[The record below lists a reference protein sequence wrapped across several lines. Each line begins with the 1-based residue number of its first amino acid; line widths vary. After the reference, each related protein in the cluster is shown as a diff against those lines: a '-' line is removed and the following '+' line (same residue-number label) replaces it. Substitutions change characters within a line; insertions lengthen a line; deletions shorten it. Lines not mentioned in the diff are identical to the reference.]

1 MKAPRFLIPLL
12 LGLLAVALVAAFFLL
27 SNRPSQVRLEARILK
42 VRTISTDDK
51 ASVVVAE
58 VRMKNPS
65 GYPFMLRAAHVKCV
79 NAEGKEIDG
88 ENVSEMDLDRLLNY
102 FKTVGPRY
110 NPTFKLRDR
119 IPAGA
124 EIDRT
129 VAASLPIAVSELNQR
144 RNLIIQLEE
153 TDGVTVPV
161 SERPASQQ

>member
-1 MKAPRFLIPLL
+1 MKAPRLLIPLL
-12 LGLLAVALVAAFFLL
+12 LGLLAAGAVAAFFFL

-79 NAEGKEIDG
+79 TAEGKEIDG